1 MIILD
6 TGGSSEEADL
16 KKALLADSIR
26 LLNLMSILPDF
37 AKDVSYAE
45 ALSTLMLFRFDMDIY
60 TIIYRAFE

>member
-1 MIILD
+1 M
-6 TGGSSEEADL
+6 
-16 KKALLADSIR
+16 KKALVADSIR
-26 LLNLMSILPDF
+26 LLNLMSILPDL